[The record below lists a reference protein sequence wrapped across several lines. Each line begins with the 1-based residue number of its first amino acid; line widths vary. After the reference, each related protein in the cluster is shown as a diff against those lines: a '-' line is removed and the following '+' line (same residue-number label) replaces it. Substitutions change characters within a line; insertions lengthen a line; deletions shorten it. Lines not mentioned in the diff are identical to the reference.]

1 MQLPRLNFSPGNVV
15 TELPFYNVLS
25 MRARVEESVAGRR
38 TALAVAFAV
47 IALLLATIGIYG
59 VLAYQVTQR
68 TREIGI
74 RVALGSDAR
83 RVFALV
89 LGEGAGLLAIGFA
102 VGLAGA
108 FAMRRALQGELY
120 GVAPMEPRVV
130 AAVAGMLAVVA
141 LVACALPARCA
152 SRIDPVIAL
161 SQ

>member
-1 MQLPRLNFSPGNVV
+1 
-15 TELPFYNVLS
+15 
-25 MRARVEESVAGRR
+25 
-38 TALAVAFAV
+38 
-47 IALLLATIGIYG
+47 
-59 VLAYQVTQR
+59 
-68 TREIGI
+68 
-74 RVALGSDAR
+74 
-83 RVFALV
+83 V

-120 GVAPMEPRVV
+120 GVDPMEPRV
-130 AAVAGMLAVVA
+130 AAGVAGMLAVVA

>member
-74 RVALGSDAR
+74 RMALGSDAR

-120 GVAPMEPRVV
+120 GVDPMEPRV
-130 AAVAGMLAVVA
+130 AAGVAGMLAVVA